1 MRKKKVDDVTI
12 SLPQFKKY
20 LRLERKLAKLEEEF
34 SSPIAAEI
42 VEVIT
47 EFSLLNNPTHV
58 LIEPGELLKIGKK
71 FVYNAQVNVQ
81 GKPKHVFLLKTK
93 EEDGR
98 HHRS

>member
-34 SSPIAAEI
+34 SGPIVAEI
-42 VEVIT
+42 VQVINT
-47 EFSLLNNPTHV
+47 ISHLEPPTHV
-58 LIEPGELLKIGKK
+58 LIEPGELVKIGKK
-71 FVYNAQVNVQ
+71 FVYNAQVNAN
-81 GKPKHVFLLKTK
+81 GKLQHVFLLKTK

-98 HHRS
+98 HHGN